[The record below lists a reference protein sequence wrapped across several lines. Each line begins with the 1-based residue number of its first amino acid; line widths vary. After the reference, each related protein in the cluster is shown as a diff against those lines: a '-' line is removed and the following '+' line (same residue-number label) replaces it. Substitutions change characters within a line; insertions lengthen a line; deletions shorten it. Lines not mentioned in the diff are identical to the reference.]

1 MRHIRQVE
9 ADFAEAVE
17 EHLAGDDP
25 PKPGTDERMHI
36 TVTARCIAAAVFGA
50 MEVWMLG
57 EDRSLPELARLCA
70 RRAGDAE
77 QGHRRPGLT
86 EVSSILTKLRRACQ
100 PQPMADFDAIVVGAG
115 HNGLTAAAL
124 LQKAGL
130 RTLCLDSK
138 LYAGGMASTVELFD
152 GYKFEIAGSV
162 QIPTSATVSRELGL
176 DELPT
181 VDLDVMSVSLR
192 GIGDEP
198 LVYYT
203 DPMKLLTH
211 INEVH
216 GAEAVNGMAGLM
228 AWCQAPTRALGR
240 FDAGQPP
247 KTLDE
252 MYACAT
258 NEFERSTITDLLFG
272 SVTDVLDRY
281 LPDKEKHGA
290 LRGMLSLLAC
300 NTTYRGP
307 ATPGTAAAL
316 AYGFAV
322 PDENALLVK
331 KLRGGIGALTS
342 HLHELFTSNGGELR
356 LRSKV
361 DEILVA
367 DGRVTGV
374 RLEDGTTLSAP
385 IVVSGVAP
393 DLTVNAAG
401 RRGRGARRHP
411 RAVRPRRP
419 PRQLPADAL
428 RARRHT
434 GIRGALRTAQRSRDA
449 VEHRHFQHAGG
460 AAAAVGGLPTRH
472 RAGRPVDRAADPVRQ
487 RPGPGAARQ
496 ARGVGVLAVVPD
508 RGGRLQLRRDEGR
521 DGQRVIEKITRLAP
535 NFESLIIRHTTFTP
549 KHMGTMFGAPGG
561 DYCHGL
567 IHPDQIGTNRPGPKG
582 YVDQPI
588 PIDGLYLASAG
599 CHGGPGITFIPG
611 YNAAQAAL
619 ADNA

>member
-1 MRHIRQVE
+1 M
-9 ADFAEAVE
+9 
-17 EHLAGDDP
+17 
-25 PKPGTDERMHI
+25 T
-36 TVTARCIAAAVFGA
+36 
-50 MEVWMLG
+50 
-57 EDRSLPELARLCA
+57 
-70 RRAGDAE
+70 
-77 QGHRRPGLT
+77 
-86 EVSSILTKLRRACQ
+86 
-100 PQPMADFDAIVVGAG
+100 DFDAIVIGAG
-115 HNGLTAAAL
+115 HNGLTAATL

-130 RTLCLDSK
+130 RTLCLDAK

-152 GYKFEIAGSV
+152 GFQFEIAGSV
-162 QIPTSATVSRELGL
+162 QIPTSAVVSRELGL
-176 DELPT
+176 DTLPT

-192 GIGDEP
+192 GVGDEP

-203 DPMKLLTH
+203 DPVKLLTH

-240 FDAGQPP
+240 FDAGRPP

-281 LPDKEKHGA
+281 LPDKEKNGA

-342 HLHELFTSNGGELR
+342 HLCEGFTANGGELR

-361 DEILVA
+361 VEVAVA

-374 RLEDGTTLSAP
+374 RLEDGTSLSAP

-393 DLTVNAAG
+393 DLTVNGLVDSAAVPADVRDRFSRMDHRG
-401 RRGRGARRHP
+401 SYLQMHFALDGIPEFAAPYELLNDPAMQSNIGIFSTPEELQQQWEDARRGIVPADPSIALQIPSVNDPGLAPRGKHAASAFSLWFP
-411 RAVRPRRP
+411 
-419 PRQLPADAL
+419 PADA
-428 RARRHT
+428 RSGYT
-434 GIRGALRTAQRSRDA
+434 GEES
-449 VEHRHFQHAGG
+449 EHGYGEMKAEMGK
-460 AAAAVGGLPTRH
+460 
-472 RAGRPVDRAADPVRQ
+472 
-487 RPGPGAARQ
+487 
-496 ARGVGVLAVVPD
+496 
-508 RGGRLQLRRDEGR
+508 
-521 DGQRVIEKITRLAP
+521 RVIEKITRLAP
-535 NFESLIIRHTTFTP
+535 NFESLILRHTTFTP
-549 KHMGTMFGAPGG
+549 KHMATMFGAPGG

-567 IHPDQIGTNRPGPKG
+567 IHPDQIGPNRPGPKG

-611 YNAAQAAL
+611 YNAAKQAL
-619 ADNA
+619 ADMS